1 MATPV
6 FDATHSDLE
15 GSSATSITSA
25 SWTVAGSN
33 RFMLAFPASGDD
45 PVADP
50 SGAKWG
56 GSGGTA
62 LTKQGST
69 VNAGSFGKLSLYTL
83 VAPAAA
89 SQTSYYSW
97 GSTEGEL
104 AGGAISLTGVDQGT
118 PIGTPATATGNFV
131 SGTQPSLSVSCAV
144 GDLIVG
150 ACWFVDQTATSDR
163 TVLAGSGSTERYT
176 MEHSGNFEAMCI
188 VTKTATST
196 SETINFTINGTNT
209 NQLDWAVIGVAV
221 KGASGGGSATTTVE
235 SASYTHTPQDV
246 GAKAGFS
253 VTADSASFAFSPQ
266 NIGTAKG
273 GAASMLAAQASFAFT
288 PQNVGTSRTRTVDVT
303 YLPVPGNEGYRIEW
317 DSNSGAPYANSAEV
331 ATDVLT
337 YAITGLAD
345 RTTYYW
351 RVAALVA
358 GVPQSWATEEVF
370 TTGIEPLAA
379 ESASYAFT
387 PQSVGTRSAAIS
399 TIVSASFAFTPQDIG
414 TSKGTGNI
422 AITIAYAGYTFTPQN
437 VATRAGYLVAAN
449 SASYAWTPQS
459 VGTSSTGQEH
469 QFSGAWRVGSYRR
482 RHGR

>member
-1 MATPV
+1 MAINPV
-6 FDATHSDLE
+6 QGKSNQDFTGGGIATLVTTLDAAVTSGSLVVGHGTIGGNITDLLLVDNQSNSYTSSIVTTYDATNGQTAFRFYKENVTNAPTIFTLSRSGGNFNYAELTVE
-15 GSSATSITSA
+15 EFSGVATSA
-25 SWTVAGSN
+25 
-33 RFMLAFPASGDD
+33 
-45 PVADP
+45 
-50 SGAKWG
+50 
-56 GSGGTA
+56 A
-62 LTKQGST
+62 LT
-69 VNAGSFGKLSLYTL
+69 
-83 VAPAAA
+83 
-89 SQTSYYSW
+89 
-97 GSTEGEL
+97 
-104 AGGAISLTGVDQGT
+104 
-118 PIGTPATATGNFV
+118 GTPAFNTQNSPGTGTDAITSTNTTPAVNGCLIYGF
-131 SGTQPSLSVSCAV
+131 TQND
-144 GDLIVG
+144 G
-150 ACWFVDQTATSDR
+150 
-163 TVLAGSGSTERYT
+163 GSTLASAGTGYT
-176 MEHSGNFEAMCI
+176 SGVSNA
-188 VTKTATST
+188 TAACR
-196 SETINFTINGTNT
+196 SEYKIQATAAAVAATFTVAANESHIT
-209 NQLDWAVIGVAV
+209 GVMAF
-221 KGASGGGSATTTVE
+221 KPASGGSATTTVE

-246 GAKAGFS
+246 GVKAGFS

-337 YAITGLAD
+337 YAITGLAE

-351 RVAALVA
+351 RYAALVA

-370 TTGIEPLAA
+370 TTGIDPLEA

-387 PQSVGTRSAAIS
+387 PQDVGTRSAAIS
-399 TIVSASFAFTPQDIG
+399 TIGSASFAFTPQDIA

-422 AITIAYAGYTFTPQN
+422 AITIEYAGYTFTPQN
-437 VATRAGYLVAAN
+437 VATSAGYLVAAN